1 MVTPVPIGFGD
12 WSVDFLPSHSK
23 EPLERTIEI

>member
-12 WSVDFLPSHSK
+12 WSLEILSK
-23 EPLERTIEI
+23 RPNQPLERTIEL